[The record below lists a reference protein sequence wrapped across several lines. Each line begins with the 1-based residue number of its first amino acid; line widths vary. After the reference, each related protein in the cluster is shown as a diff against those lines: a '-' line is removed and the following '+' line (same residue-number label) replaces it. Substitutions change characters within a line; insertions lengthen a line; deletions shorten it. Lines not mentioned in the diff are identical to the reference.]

1 MPSTVQA
8 LIEAAYSRSTAND
21 PGKLA
26 IDLELIGR
34 LDRTYQRMYAELAV
48 ASGDNN
54 LTSTV
59 LTFSGTP
66 ASAALPTDVID
77 VVRVEVTST
86 GAKGYLI
93 PASEK
98 DRAWH
103 LAPAVY
109 RQGSALISRGKAGDP
124 VFGTQLTAY
133 ILDAP
138 TALTSLA
145 SVLDP
150 RWLHRY
156 DSILIDDLALYLSD
170 KDVNRNPADYQNL
183 RTDLTDAMNAFNALV
198 SNSNSAKETPHN
210 GRTSAASQTK

>member
-1 MPSTVQA
+1 VTTTVQQ

-26 IDLELIGR
+26 QDPELWQR

-48 ASGDNN
+48 ASGDNCLSITT
-54 LTSTV
+54 LTLGGS
-59 LTFSGTP
+59 P
-66 ASAALPTDVID
+66 ATAALPTDVID
-77 VVRVEVTST
+77 VVRVENS
-86 GAKGYLI
+86 GAKVNLI

-109 RQGSALISRGKAGDP
+109 RQGTSIISRGKAGDP
-124 VFGTQLTAY
+124 TAGTVLTAF

-138 TALTSLA
+138 AALTALTST
-145 SVLDP
+145 LDV
-150 RWLHRY
+150 RWPHRY

-170 KDVNRNPADYQNL
+170 KDVDRNPADYGNL
-183 RTDLTDAMNAFNALV
+183 RTDLSDAMQAFNALV
-198 SNSNSAKETPHN
+198 SNSNSAKETPHD
-210 GRTSAASQTK
+210 GRTSTGGQTK